1 MRTAEP
7 QIWSHI
13 GLAITSS
20 PQPKE
25 LNMHKFYSDP
35 DREKLWT
42 IVMIFNLL
50 QILLQ
55 TLLTCHP
62 TIPGLKQK
70 QQWAPSING
79 FKYTVG

>member
-13 GLAITSS
+13 GLAITS
-20 PQPKE
+20 E

-50 QILLQ
+50 HILLQ
-55 TLLTCHP
+55 TL
-62 TIPGLKQK
+62 
-70 QQWAPSING
+70 
-79 FKYTVG
+79 